1 MSSLKRTITNRTITM
16 KTSNKLVIAGIILVL
31 ISLVGYDYLLK
42 GEYVSGKYKDPYHT
56 FVGLK
61 FTGFDTVDLVSSTA
75 VNVKFVQGPF
85 SVRIDSNFAAYA
97 RIKQTGK
104 RLQVNAEFESG
115 YLSDPGEYTLL
126 ISCPKLSVI
135 NVDATYKS
143 NGKQVT
149 DTIVRDDWRMRKVL
163 IDGFRQDNLIINQD
177 YGSTVVI
184 ANSHLQ
190 SVKTATGRSGK
201 SGSKL
206 EILERNQIQKA
217 NLDILNNSTLILG
230 NAQIGDLNYNLA
242 DSAKLILRGKAQ
254 NLLKNSKSAQK

>member
-1 MSSLKRTITNRTITM
+1 M
-16 KTSNKLVIAGIILVL
+16 KTSNKLVIAGIVLVL

-42 GEYVSGKYKDPYHT
+42 GAYVSGKYKDPYNT

-61 FTGFDTVDLVSSTA
+61 YENFDTVDVISSTA

-104 RLQVNAEFESG
+104 RLEINAEFESS
-115 YLSDPGEYTLL
+115 YLSDPTEYTLL
-126 ISCPKLSVI
+126 ISCPHLSVI

-149 DTIVRDDWRMRKVL
+149 DTIVRDDWRMRQVL
-163 IDGFRQDNLIINQD
+163 IDGFRQDSVIINQD

-184 ANSHLQ
+184 VNSHLQ
-190 SVKTATGRSGK
+190 SVNTATGRSGK

-206 EILERNQIQKA
+206 IILEHNQIQKA
-217 NLDILNNSTLILG
+217 NLDILNNSTLILEH
-230 NAQIGDLNYNLA
+230 AQIGDLNYHLA
-242 DSAKLILRGKAQ
+242 DSAKLILTGKAQ
-254 NLLKNSKSAQK
+254 NLLKKSKSEQK

>member
-31 ISLVGYDYLLK
+31 ISLVGYDFLLK
-42 GEYVSGKYKDPYHT
+42 GAYVSGKYKDPYNA
-56 FVGLK
+56 FAGLNFK
-61 FTGFDTVDLVSSTA
+61 GFDTVDLVSSTA

-85 SVRIDSNFAAYA
+85 SVRIDSNFSAYT
-97 RIKQTGK
+97 RLKQTGK
-104 RLQVNAEFESG
+104 RLQINAVFESG
-115 YLSDPGEYTLL
+115 YLSDPTAYTMV
-126 ISCPKLSVI
+126 ISCPHLSVI
-135 NVDATYKS
+135 NTDATYKS

-163 IDGFRQDNLIINQD
+163 IDGFKQDSLIINQD
-177 YGSTVVI
+177 YGSTVVL

-190 SVKTATGRSGK
+190 SVSTVTGRSGK

-206 EILERNQIQKA
+206 VILEDNQIQNA

-230 NAQIGDLNYNLA
+230 NARIGYLNYRLA
-242 DSAKLILRGKAQ
+242 DSAKLILTGKAQ
-254 NLLKNSKSAQK
+254 NLLKNSKSEQK